1 MNECINVLLIEDNP
15 ADARLLRELIV
26 ETGCKDL
33 HLDHVPRMS
42 SVKEKLNDEH
52 YHVILLDLSLPDA
65 QGLNTVEQIC
75 SLTSTVPIIVL
86 TGLEDEDLA
95 IKSVQKGAQDYLI
108 KGKVNGED
116 LIRSMRYAIE
126 RKRAEAHLHFMATHD
141 PLTHLPN
148 RSLFLDRLSH
158 AISLSKRNNLCL
170 AVLFLD
176 LDGFKTVNDT
186 YGHEMGDRLLQA
198 IGERFRKHL
207 RACDTVARLSG
218 DEFAFILE
226 NIGNESN
233 AAVVAGKIL
242 KNIAQPFILEGQTI
256 HITTSI
262 GISLYPQ
269 DGKDA
274 QELLRRADA
283 AMYKAKQCGK
293 NTYQFST
300 DPFYTNSTNPIPAS
314 NAAHSI

>member
-1 MNECINVLLIEDNP
+1 MSECINVLLIEDNP
-15 ADARLLRELIV
+15 ADARLLRELII
-26 ETGCKDL
+26 ETGWKEF

-42 SVKEKLNDEH
+42 KVKEKLSDEY

-65 QGLNTVEQIC
+65 QGLTTVEQIC
-75 SLTSTVPIIVL
+75 ALTNTVPIIVL

-108 KGKVNGED
+108 KGKVNGEI

-148 RSLFLDRLSH
+148 RSLFLDRLNH
-158 AISLSKRNNLCL
+158 AITLSKRNNLCL

-186 YGHEMGDRLLQA
+186 YGHETGDRVLQA

-226 NIGNESN
+226 NIGNGSN
-233 AAVVAGKIL
+233 AAVVAEKIL
-242 KNIAQPFILEGQTI
+242 KNLAHPFILEGQSI

-300 DPFYTNSTNPIPAS
+300 DLSYLNSTNPIPTT
-314 NAAHSI
+314 NAASTI